1 MSKEVAHEVESILR
15 GLITSFD
22 SSQEDEQ
29 DFINKVR
36 DAKKFLS
43 SLDAARKAKGLP
55 NHFKPIEVE
64 DENALD

>member
-22 SSQEDEQ
+22 SSSPDDQV
-29 DFINKVR
+29 FINKIK
-36 DAKKFLS
+36 DAKMFLS

-55 NHFKPIEVE
+55 NHFQILDME